1 MNKQELKG
9 QRPFMQHSRRLVGL
23 AIVLMGSGL
32 MIQQQWP
39 F

>member
-1 MNKQELKG
+1 MNKQELK
-9 QRPFMQHSRRLVGL
+9 QPPLLVVQSRKLLGL
-23 AIVLMGSGL
+23 AVVLIGSGL

>member
-1 MNKQELKG
+1 MNKQELKR
-9 QRPFMQHSRRLVGL
+9 QPQFVVQSRKLLGL
-23 AIVLMGSGL
+23 AVVLMGSGL

>member
-9 QRPFMQHSRRLVGL
+9 QRPFMLQSRKVLGLVV
-23 AIVLMGSGL
+23 VLTGSAL
-32 MIQQQWP
+32 LIQQQWP